1 MATEVESNGEAG
13 VTTLVSGIVQDAREL
28 FVEQL
33 TLFQVE
39 IKNDIRRAFNGL
51 APLLLGAGVSL
62 IAVILLGIGT
72 AQFLAWAFPDM
83 PLWVA
88 FGLTG
93 GALAIVGAILVL
105 WGISILEKIH
115 GTPDTALKALKENL
129 QWKTKK

>member
-1 MATEVESNGEAG
+1 MSTEVESNGEAG
-13 VTTLVSGIVQDAREL
+13 VTTLISGIVQDAREL
-28 FVEQL
+28 FVEQM

-51 APLLLGAGVSL
+51 APLAVGAGVTV
-62 IAVILLGIGT
+62 IAVLLLGIG
-72 AQFLAWAFPDM
+72 AAHLVAWAFPDL

-93 GALAIVGAILVL
+93 GALAIVGAILVF

>member
-13 VTTLVSGIVQDAREL
+13 VTTLISGIVQDAREL
-28 FVEQL
+28 FVEQM

-39 IKNDIRRAFNGL
+39 IKNDIRRAFTGL
-51 APLLLGAGVSL
+51 APLAIGAGVSL
-62 IAVILLGIGT
+62 IAVIVLAIGT
-72 AQFLAWAFPDM
+72 AHLIAWGFPQM

-93 GALAIVGAILVL
+93 GALAIVGAGLVV